1 MKITIN
7 DVTYEVVKNEKEAID
22 EEVLKEKITD
32 YFDSFDYIV
41 GDWAYGKIRLKGF
54 NEKTNKNFKQL
65 NEEDKNRIV
74 KLFYDGKSKMEII
87 KEMNTVIEDE
97 VIEDNDDASQAS
109 NEQL

>member
-65 NEEDKNRIV
+65 NDIKNVDEYIN
-74 KLFYDGKSKMEII
+74 KYCAYGCKYFILKK
-87 KEMNTVIEDE
+87 IEK
-97 VIEDNDDASQAS
+97 
-109 NEQL
+109 